1 MSPAHDVGE
10 YISLVHGLH
19 SLHDVIRVTG
29 IGIERHKTEHA
40 ADLEIGIDLMALLHD
55 DRGGHH
61 LIVGR
66 LIERL
71 LGIFKLREAD
81 AGIGPAENIDSRI
94 GLIVDLVEGH
104 PIFDLILVA
113 LHDAQRVAHKEV
125 HQFAVDP
132 AAVFLCQVIRHFEMA
147 QRDHGLYAVL

>member
-1 MSPAHDVGE
+1 M
-10 YISLVHGLH
+10 
-19 SLHDVIRVTG
+19 
-29 IGIERHKTEHA
+29 
-40 ADLEIGIDLMALLHD
+40 
-55 DRGGHH
+55 
-61 LIVGR
+61 GR

-113 LHDAQRVAHKEV
+113 LHDTQRVAHKEV